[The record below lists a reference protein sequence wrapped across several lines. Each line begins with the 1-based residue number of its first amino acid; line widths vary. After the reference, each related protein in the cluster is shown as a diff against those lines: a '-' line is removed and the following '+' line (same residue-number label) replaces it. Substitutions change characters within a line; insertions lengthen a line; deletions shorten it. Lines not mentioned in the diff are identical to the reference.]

1 MTKENTTASL
11 TPKSFLHK
19 VLNGTAIGVIVALL
33 PNCIFAIIFSLD
45 FFKNNAFFATWNVAN
60 VLFQA
65 TLSAVIGTLVALEFN
80 FKGMKAALLTAIA
93 FVSSGASSKLAGAT
107 ELLGYLQK
115 QKAPAEITAT
125 ANKMVTGFYTT
136 GTGDII
142 NVMLICALSVLVLL
156 WLEGKFE
163 SFNFVLLPIVGS
175 LLATVGLFTL
185 PYVKMISSLI
195 GQGIIYFTD
204 LQPYLMSVLICVTFA
219 ILIVAPIS
227 TVAIGLAIGLN
238 GLAAGASAMGV
249 GTTCIVLV
257 VHSFFVNKPGVT
269 VAVALGSMK
278 MMMTNVFEHPISYV
292 PIVATSA
299 VTGLLV
305 PLFTITGTP
314 ASAGFGLV
322 GLTGLFASV
331 TGGLP
336 MGLAIL
342 AWLVIP
348 TVVAILFRLLFEKV
362 LNLYTADIFE
372 FEP

>member
-107 ELLGYLQK
+107 ELLGYVQK

-292 PIVATSA
+292 PIIATST

-362 LNLYTADIFE
+362 LNLYTADIFK

>member
-292 PIVATSA
+292 PIIATSV

-331 TGGLP
+331 TGGLS

-348 TVVAILFRLLFEKV
+348 TIVAILFRLLFEKV
-362 LNLYTADIFE
+362 LNLYTADIFK

>member
-45 FFKNNAFFATWNVAN
+45 FFKNNTFFATWNVAN

-80 FKGMKAALLTAIA
+80 FKGMKAALLAAIA

-142 NVMLICALSVLVLL
+142 NVMLICALSVLILL

-292 PIVATSA
+292 PIIATSV

-331 TGGLP
+331 TGGLS

-362 LNLYTADIFE
+362 LNLYTADIFK

>member
-45 FFKNNAFFATWNVAN
+45 FLKNNTFFATWNVAN

-107 ELLGYLQK
+107 ELLGYVQK

-249 GTTCIVLV
+249 GTTC
-257 VHSFFVNKPGVT
+257 
-269 VAVALGSMK
+269 MK

-362 LNLYTADIFE
+362 LNLYTADIFK

>member
-45 FFKNNAFFATWNVAN
+45 FFKNNSFFATWNVAN

-80 FKGMKAALLTAIA
+80 FKGMKAALLAAIA

-331 TGGLP
+331 TGGLS

-362 LNLYTADIFE
+362 LNLYTADIFK

>member
-1 MTKENTTASL
+1 MTNENTTASL

-107 ELLGYLQK
+107 ELLGYVQK

-204 LQPYLMSVLICVTFA
+204 LQPYLMSILICVTFA

-362 LNLYTADIFE
+362 LNLYTADIFK

>member
-292 PIVATSA
+292 PIIATST

-362 LNLYTADIFE
+362 LNLYTADIFK

>member
-80 FKGMKAALLTAIA
+80 FKGMKAALLAAIA
-93 FVSSGASSKLAGAT
+93 FVSSGASSKLVGAT

-115 QKAPAEITAT
+115 QKASAEITAT

-292 PIVATSA
+292 PIIATSA

-305 PLFTITGTP
+305 PLFTIIGTP

-331 TGGLP
+331 TGGLS

-362 LNLYTADIFE
+362 LNLYTADIFK

>member
-1 MTKENTTASL
+1 MTKENTHSSL
-11 TPKSFLHK
+11 TPKTFLHK

-33 PNCIFAIIFSLD
+33 PNCIFAILFSLE

-60 VLFQA
+60 VLFQC
-65 TLSAVIGTLVALEFN
+65 TLPAVIGTLIALEFN

-93 FVSSGASSKLAGAT
+93 FVSSGVSSKLVGAT
-107 ELLGYLQK
+107 ALLAHLQN

-125 ANKMVTGFYTT
+125 ATKMVAGFYTN

-142 NVMLICALSVLVLL
+142 NVMLVCALSVLVLL

-163 SFNFVLLPIVGS
+163 SFSFVLLPIVGS
-175 LLATVGLFTL
+175 LLATAGLFTL
-185 PYVKMISSLI
+185 PYVKMISTLI
-195 GQGIIYFTD
+195 GQGIVHFTE
-204 LQPYLMSVLICVTFA
+204 LQPYLMSVLICITFGV
-219 ILIVAPIS
+219 LIVAPIS

-238 GLAAGASAMGV
+238 GLSAGASAMGV

-269 VAVALGSMK
+269 AAVALGSMK

-292 PIVATSA
+292 PIIASSA

-331 TGGLP
+331 SGGLSI
-336 MGLAIL
+336 GLAVL

-348 TVVAILFRLLFEKV
+348 TAVAILFRLLFEKV
-362 LNLYTADIFE
+362 LKLYTADIFK
-372 FEP
+372 FES

>member
-33 PNCIFAIIFSLD
+33 PNCIFAIIFSLN
-45 FFKNNAFFATWNVAN
+45 FFKNNTFFATWNVAN

-80 FKGMKAALLTAIA
+80 FKGMKAALLAAIA

-292 PIVATSA
+292 PIIATSV

-331 TGGLP
+331 TGGLS

-362 LNLYTADIFE
+362 LNLYTADIFK

>member
-142 NVMLICALSVLVLL
+142 NVMLICTLSVLVLL

-292 PIVATSA
+292 PIIATSV

-331 TGGLP
+331 TGGLS

-362 LNLYTADIFE
+362 LNLYTADIFK

>member
-1 MTKENTTASL
+1 MTNENTTASL

-107 ELLGYLQK
+107 ELLGYVQK

-204 LQPYLMSVLICVTFA
+204 LQPYLMSILICVTFA

-292 PIVATSA
+292 PIIATST

-362 LNLYTADIFE
+362 LNLYTADIFK

>member
-156 WLEGKFE
+156 WLERKFE

-292 PIVATSA
+292 PIIATST

-362 LNLYTADIFE
+362 LNLYTADIFK

>member
-204 LQPYLMSVLICVTFA
+204 LQPYLMSILICVTF
-219 ILIVAPIS
+219 
-227 TVAIGLAIGLN
+227 AIGLAIGLN

-292 PIVATSA
+292 PIIATST

-362 LNLYTADIFE
+362 LNLYTADIFK

>member
-115 QKAPAEITAT
+115 QKASAEITAT

-362 LNLYTADIFE
+362 LNLYTADIFK

>member
-80 FKGMKAALLTAIA
+80 FKGMKAALLAAIA
-93 FVSSGASSKLAGAT
+93 FVSSGASSKLVGAT

-257 VHSFFVNKPGVT
+257 VHSFFVNKPSVT
-269 VAVALGSMK
+269 AAVALGSMK

-331 TGGLP
+331 TGGLS

-362 LNLYTADIFE
+362 LNLYTADIFK

>member
-1 MTKENTTASL
+1 MTNENTTASL

-107 ELLGYLQK
+107 ELLGYVQK

-292 PIVATSA
+292 PIIATST

-362 LNLYTADIFE
+362 LNLYTADIFK

>member
-292 PIVATSA
+292 PIIATSV

-362 LNLYTADIFE
+362 LNLYTADIFK

>member
-45 FFKNNAFFATWNVAN
+45 FFKNNTFFATWNVAN

-115 QKAPAEITAT
+115 QKASVEITAT

-292 PIVATSA
+292 PIIATST

-362 LNLYTADIFE
+362 LNLYTADIFK

>member
-107 ELLGYLQK
+107 ELLGYVQK

-331 TGGLP
+331 TGGLS

-362 LNLYTADIFE
+362 LNLYTADIFK

>member
-269 VAVALGSMK
+269 AAVALGSMK

-299 VTGLLV
+299 ATGLLV

-336 MGLAIL
+336 MGLAVL

-362 LNLYTADIFE
+362 LNLYTADIFK

>member
-80 FKGMKAALLTAIA
+80 FKGMKAALLAAIA

-292 PIVATSA
+292 PIIATSV

-331 TGGLP
+331 TGGLS

-362 LNLYTADIFE
+362 LNLYTADIFK

>member
-115 QKAPAEITAT
+115 QKASAEITAT

-292 PIVATSA
+292 PIIATSV

-331 TGGLP
+331 TGGLS

-362 LNLYTADIFE
+362 LNLYTADIFK

>member
-107 ELLGYLQK
+107 ELLGYVQK

-257 VHSFFVNKPGVT
+257 VHSFFGNKPGVT

-278 MMMTNVFEHPISYV
+278 MMMKNVFEHPISYV
-292 PIVATSA
+292 PIIATSV

-331 TGGLP
+331 TGGLS

-362 LNLYTADIFE
+362 LNLYTADIFK

>member
-45 FFKNNAFFATWNVAN
+45 FFKNNTFFATWNVAN

-80 FKGMKAALLTAIA
+80 FKGMKAALLAAIA

-292 PIVATSA
+292 PIIATSV

-331 TGGLP
+331 TGGLS

-362 LNLYTADIFE
+362 LNLYTADIFK

>member
-80 FKGMKAALLTAIA
+80 FKGMKAALLAAIA
-93 FVSSGASSKLAGAT
+93 FVSSGASSKLVGAT
-107 ELLGYLQK
+107 ELLGYVQK

-292 PIVATSA
+292 PIIATSV

-331 TGGLP
+331 TGGLS

-362 LNLYTADIFE
+362 LNLYTADIFK

>member
-115 QKAPAEITAT
+115 QKASVEITAT

-292 PIVATSA
+292 PIIATSV

-331 TGGLP
+331 TGGLS

-362 LNLYTADIFE
+362 LNLYTADIFK

>member
-93 FVSSGASSKLAGAT
+93 FVSSG
-107 ELLGYLQK
+107 ELLGYVQK
-115 QKAPAEITAT
+115 QKAPSEITAT

-269 VAVALGSMK
+269 AAVALGSMK
-278 MMMTNVFEHPISYV
+278 MMMTNVFEDPISYV

-299 VTGLLV
+299 ATGLLV

-322 GLTGLFASV
+322 GLTGLFTSV

-362 LNLYTADIFE
+362 LNLYTADIFK

>member
-1 MTKENTTASL
+1 MTKENTTVSL

-292 PIVATSA
+292 PIIATST

-348 TVVAILFRLLFEKV
+348 TIVAILFRLLFEKV
-362 LNLYTADIFE
+362 LNLYTADIFK

>member
-204 LQPYLMSVLICVTFA
+204 LQPYLMSILICVTFA
-219 ILIVAPIS
+219 IC
-227 TVAIGLAIGLN
+227 LAIGLN

-292 PIVATSA
+292 PIIATST

-362 LNLYTADIFE
+362 LNLYTADIFK

>member
-1 MTKENTTASL
+1 
-11 TPKSFLHK
+11 
-19 VLNGTAIGVIVALL
+19 
-33 PNCIFAIIFSLD
+33 
-45 FFKNNAFFATWNVAN
+45 
-60 VLFQA
+60 
-65 TLSAVIGTLVALEFN
+65 
-80 FKGMKAALLTAIA
+80 
-93 FVSSGASSKLAGAT
+93 
-107 ELLGYLQK
+107 
-115 QKAPAEITAT
+115 
-125 ANKMVTGFYTT
+125 MVTGFYTT

-142 NVMLICALSVLVLL
+142 NVMLICALSILVLL

-292 PIVATSA
+292 PIIATST

-314 ASAGFGLV
+314 ASAGFGSV

-331 TGGLP
+331 TGGLS

-362 LNLYTADIFE
+362 LNLYTADIFK

>member
-1 MTKENTTASL
+1 MTKENTTVSL

-115 QKAPAEITAT
+115 QKASAEITAT

-292 PIVATSA
+292 PIIATSV

-331 TGGLP
+331 TGGLS

-362 LNLYTADIFE
+362 LNLYTADIFK

>member
-292 PIVATSA
+292 PIIATST

-348 TVVAILFRLLFEKV
+348 TVVTILFRLLFEKV
-362 LNLYTADIFE
+362 LNLYTADIFK